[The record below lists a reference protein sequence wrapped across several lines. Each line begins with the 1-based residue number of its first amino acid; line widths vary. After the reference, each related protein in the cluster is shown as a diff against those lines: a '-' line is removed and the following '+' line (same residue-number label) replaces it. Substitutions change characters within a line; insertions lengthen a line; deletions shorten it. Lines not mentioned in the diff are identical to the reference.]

1 MFNTKALTRAAILT
15 GIVIVLEVFVAKTGE
30 FFTFLTIFSALP
42 LYMISRSQ
50 FSLGMISYGVI
61 DFILFTVS
69 PHQMFFF
76 MFTNGIVGLSLGG
89 VARSLKQRYKRVVIC
104 GILLAL
110 GLQAIT
116 SIIGIPLPLW
126 GGTLGKLLVFYSFAC
141 LYIGGIDYLF
151 EKTQVYLE
159 GIIKE

>member
-15 GIVIVLEVFVAKTGE
+15 GLVIMVEVCVAKTGE

-42 LYMISRSQ
+42 LYMISRRQ

-61 DFILFTVS
+61 NFILFTVS

-89 VARSLKQRYKRVVIC
+89 TVSWLKQRYKRIVVC
-104 GILLAL
+104 GVLLTI
-110 GLQAIT
+110 GLEAIT
-116 SIIGIPLPLW
+116 SIIGIQLPLW
-126 GGTLGKLLVFYSFAC
+126 GGIVGKLLVFYSFAC
-141 LYIGGIDYLF
+141 LYIAVIDYLF
-151 EKTQVYLE
+151 GKIQGYLE
-159 GIIKE
+159 DILNE

>member
-15 GIVIVLEVFVAKTGE
+15 GLVIMLEVFVAKTGE
-30 FFTFLTIFSALP
+30 LFTSLTIFSALP

-61 DFILFTVS
+61 NLILFTIS

-89 VARSLKQRYKRVVIC
+89 VACSLKQRYKRVVIC
-104 GILLAL
+104 GGLLAL

-116 SIIGIPLPLW
+116 SIIGIQLPLW
-126 GGTLGKLLVFYSFAC
+126 GGIVGKLLVFYSFAC
-141 LYIGGIDYLF
+141 LYIAVIDYLF
-151 EKTQVYLE
+151 GKIQVYLE
-159 GIIKE
+159 GILKE